1 MEASGINRT
10 NCLRPNMTRSIGVAF
25 LLLAAGA
32 EASLISGGGSS
43 RCSNEEKHMPS
54 MKDMARNHRTT
65 QSSRVGGA
73 NADEVWNK
81 SINHQTNSQTKHRTS
96 PWTPGGFV
104 RGNACNSSSF
114 PHVACALLF

>member
-1 MEASGINRT
+1 
-10 NCLRPNMTRSIGVAF
+10 MTRSIGVAF

-81 SINHQTNSQTKHRTS
+81 SINPSNQQPDKAQNN
-96 PWTPGGFV
+96 PLDPGGFV